1 MRAKICQTISTRTW
15 SSSGR
20 TLAPDALEEAAGE
33 RLRLQEYTEN
43 HTSDALAGKLATVLA
58 ESQPPLQVSALI
70 LRQWFTKYH
79 PDSGALA
86 CATVKGLES
95 ALGDVLR
102 SVYQGMGYQE
112 LQSMLDRRRKAALV
126 SNLFAKRG
134 GRSMASQLPHRPQ
147 RCGVRASGKHT
158 LRPPSPQS
166 SAV

>member
-1 MRAKICQTISTRTW
+1 M
-15 SSSGR
+15 
-20 TLAPDALEEAAGE
+20 
-33 RLRLQEYTEN
+33 RLQEYTEN

-112 LQSMLDRRRKAALV
+112 LPNVVAEVWPASCLIVLSGAAFGQAE
-126 SNLFAKRG
+126 ST
-134 GRSMASQLPHRPQ
+134 
-147 RCGVRASGKHT
+147 RCGRPALSQAPYDWEECFLQYAPPRARRPSGGGAG
-158 LRPPSPQS
+158 LR
-166 SAV
+166 